1 MKRPIILLI
10 VFLIIQLHG
19 NSQTVVNYTIMNQL
33 VNDMLYDSISS
44 KILLSIPSAD
54 NIHGNSIGYIDPAN
68 AVLTGYYFIGSE
80 PNPLAITENGKYLYV
95 GLDGASNVKKFNIKT
110 HLSELTFSLGYH
122 WAFGTFRANNIS
134 CKPGTDTDVAV
145 ARIAGGNAM
154 GVAIYSNGTKFSDTI
169 SYYPQ
174 TPDVVH
180 FDTSQRLYG
189 YENSSSGYRF
199 FTMPVDTNG
208 VSISSQLSYLFNG
221 FYLDFY
227 IHNGMALSDNGTLLD
242 LSGNSPSLLGVYKI
256 PSGVGIERT
265 KACFDP
271 YLNLVCLARKSY
283 WSDSISIYRYHANT
297 FLKYDE
303 IKIPGVKGDII
314 KLINWGDK
322 TKYALATKEGKLII
336 VNGNFSTGTNMY
348 KNESLSVFPNPA
360 IDHITIS
367 APEMSELEIVNL
379 DGKCIKAMIITHKN
393 TSIDISGFA
402 KGVYCV
408 KINANSKIHTTK
420 FVKQ

>member
-1 MKRPIILLI
+1 MKRPIILLV
-10 VFLIIQLHG
+10 VFLKLLAHG
-19 NSQTVVNYTIMNQL
+19 NSQTKVNYTIMNQF
-33 VNDMLYDSISS
+33 VNDMLYDSVSS
-44 KILLSIPSAD
+44 RILLSIPSID
-54 NIHGNSIGYIDPAN
+54 NINGNSIGYIDPGN
-68 AVLTGYYFIGSE
+68 AVLAGYYFIGSE

-145 ARIAGGNAM
+145 ARVSGGNAM
-154 GVAIYSNGTKFSDTI
+154 GVAIYSNGKKYRDTI

-180 FDTSQRLYG
+180 FDTSLRLYG

-199 FTMPVDTNG
+199 FTMPVDNNG

-221 FYLDFY
+221 FNLDFY

-242 LSGNSPSLLGVYKI
+242 LTGNSPSLLGVYKI

-271 YLNLVCLARKSY
+271 YLNLVCFARKSY
-283 WSDSISIYRYHANT
+283 WNDTTSIYRYNVNT

-322 TKYALATKEGKLII
+322 TKYALATKDGKLII
-336 VNGNFSTGTNMY
+336 VNGNFSTGTIIY

-360 IDHITIS
+360 IDHITIN
-367 APEMSELEIVNL
+367 APEKSELEILNI
-379 DGKCIKAMIITHKN
+379 DGKCVKNLIIAQNN
-393 TSIDISGFA
+393 TSIDISRFA
-402 KGVYCV
+402 KGMYCV
-408 KINANSKIHTTK
+408 KINTNKEIYTTK